1 MADSNFVLSDILRNN
16 IRNITPYS
24 TARDEF
30 QGVALVNLDAN
41 ENSFGSVGNGN
52 YNRYPDPYQHELKQ
66 VVSKIKGMPVDQMF
80 LGGSG
85 SDEGIGLLYT
95 AFCEPGVDNAIVCPP
110 TYGMYG
116 VSAEI
121 NDVACKEVPLTEDF
135 QLQADKV
142 IAAMDDHTKLTWICS
157 PNNPSG
163 NSYDRESI
171 RKVIVAAK
179 GIVVIDEAYIDFST
193 EKSWLY
199 ELEKYPNLVVLQ
211 TFSKAWGLANCRL
224 GMMFASKE
232 IIAVINKIKLPY
244 NMNGM
249 MQKYACEILSKYASQ
264 KDDYVEEIL
273 AERKKLIPELEKIP
287 AVQKIYPSDANFLL
301 VKINNA
307 HEVYKSLVQQGI
319 IVRDRT
325 KVFLCQDCLR
335 ITVGTAK
342 ENKML
347 IEKLK
352 EICK

>member
-1 MADSNFVLSDILRNN
+1 MADSTFNLSEILRKN

-24 TARDEF
+24 TARDDF

-41 ENSFGSVGNGN
+41 ENSFGSVGNGKN
-52 YNRYPDPYQHELKQ
+52 NRYPDPYQSELKK
-66 VVSKIKGMPVDQMF
+66 VVSKIKDIPTDQIF

-121 NDVACKEVPLTEDF
+121 NDVFCKEVPLTEEF

-142 IAAMDDHTKLTWICS
+142 LEAIDEHTKLIWICS

-163 NSYDRESI
+163 NAYDRNAI
-171 RKVIVAAK
+171 RKVIESANA
-179 GIVVIDEAYIDFST
+179 IVVIDEAYIDFCPQN
-193 EKSWLY
+193 SWLP
-199 ELEKYPNLVVLQ
+199 ELSKYPNLVILQ

-249 MQKYACEILSKYASQ
+249 MQEYACKILSEHASD
-264 KDDYVEEIL
+264 KDVMVEEIL
-273 AERKKLIPELEKIP
+273 VNREILISKLQEIPF
-287 AVQKIYPSDANFLL
+287 VRKIYPSDANFLL
-301 VKINNA
+301 VKIDNA
-307 HEVYKSLVQQGI
+307 HEVYNYLVKEGI

-325 KVFLCQDCLR
+325 KVKLCTDCLR

-342 ENKML
+342 ENDLL
-347 IEKLK
+347 IEKLH
-352 EICK
+352 CL

>member
-1 MADSNFVLSDILRNN
+1 MADSTFNLSEILRKN

-24 TARDEF
+24 TARDEY

-41 ENSFGSVGNGN
+41 ENSFGSVGNGKN
-52 YNRYPDPYQHELKQ
+52 NRYPDPYQSELKK
-66 VVSKIKGMPVDQMF
+66 VVSKIKNIPTDQIF

-95 AFCEPGVDNAIVCPP
+95 AFCEPGIDNAIVCPP

-121 NDVACKEVPLTEDF
+121 NDIKCKEIPLTDEF

-142 IAAMDDHTKLTWICS
+142 LEAIDEHTKLIWICS

-163 NSYDRESI
+163 NAYDREAI
-171 RKVIVAAK
+171 RKVVETQKA
-179 GIVVIDEAYIDFST
+179 IVVIDEAYIDFCPQN
-193 EKSWLY
+193 SWLP
-199 ELEKYPNLVVLQ
+199 ELSNYPNLVILQ

-249 MQKYACEILSKYASQ
+249 MQEYACKILSEHASD
-264 KDDYVEEIL
+264 KDVMVEEIL
-273 AERKKLIPELEKIP
+273 VNREILISKLQEIPS
-287 AVQKIYPSDANFLL
+287 VRKIYPSDANFLL
-301 VKINNA
+301 VQMDNA
-307 HEVYKSLVQQGI
+307 HEVYNYLVKEGI

-325 KVFLCQDCLR
+325 KVKLCTDCLR
-335 ITVGTAK
+335 ITVGTAQ
-342 ENKML
+342 ENDSL
-347 IEKLK
+347 IEKLHRL
-352 EICK
+352 

>member
-52 YNRYPDPYQHELKQ
+52 YNRYPDPYQFELKQ
-66 VVSKIKGMPVDQMF
+66 VVSKIKNIPVDQIF

-95 AFCEPGVDNAIVCPP
+95 AFCEPGIDNAIVCPP

-121 NDVACKEVPLTEDF
+121 HNTPCKQVPLTADF

-142 IAAMDDHTKLTWICS
+142 IAAMDSHTKLTWICS

-163 NSYDRESI
+163 NSYDREAI

-249 MQKYACEILSKYASQ
+249 TQKYACEILSKYASQ

-301 VKINNA
+301 VKIDNA

-352 EICK
+352 EICR

>member
-1 MADSNFVLSDILRNN
+1 MAKNFVLSDMLRNN
-16 IRNITPYS
+16 IKNITPYS
-24 TARDEF
+24 TARDDF
-30 QGVALVNLDAN
+30 KGVALVNLDAN
-41 ENSFGSVGNGN
+41 ENSFGSVGNGAN
-52 YNRYPDPYQHELKQ
+52 NRYPDPYQYNLKQ
-66 VVSKIKGMPVDQMF
+66 IVSKIKGLPIDQIF

-95 AFCEPGVDNAIVCPP
+95 AFCEPGKDNAIVCPP

-121 NDVACKEVPLTEDF
+121 NDVVCKEVPLTADF
-135 QLQADKV
+135 QLQEDAV
-142 IAAMDDHTKLTWICS
+142 IAAVDEHTKLIWICS

-163 NSYDRESI
+163 NAYKRESI
-171 RKVIVAAK
+171 RKVIEATNA
-179 GIVVIDEAYIDFST
+179 IVVIDEAYIDFCDEPSWTT
-193 EKSWLY
+193 ELD
-199 ELEKYPNLVVLQ
+199 KYPNVVVLQ

-249 MQKYACEILSKYASQ
+249 MQDYACKILNECANQKDAFVKEIL
-264 KDDYVEEIL
+264 E
-273 AERKKLIPELEKIP
+273 ERKKLIPELEAIP
-287 AVQKIYPSDANFLL
+287 SVQKVYPSDANFLL
-301 VKINNA
+301 VKITNA
-307 HEVYKSLVQQGI
+307 HEAYNYLVQEGI

-325 KVFLCQDCLR
+325 KVRLCDDCLR

-342 ENKML
+342 ENKLL

-352 EICK
+352 QF

>member
-1 MADSNFVLSDILRNN
+1 MADSTFNLYEILRKN

-41 ENSFGSVGNGN
+41 ENSFGSVGNGHF
-52 YNRYPDPYQHELKQ
+52 NRYPDPYQSELKK
-66 VVSKIKGMPVDQMF
+66 VISGIKGMPVDQIF

-95 AFCEPGVDNAIVCPP
+95 AFCEPGIDNAIVCPP

-121 NDVACKEVPLTEDF
+121 NDVDCKEVPLTEDF

-142 IAAMDDHTKLTWICS
+142 IEAIDEHTKLIWICS

-163 NSYDRESI
+163 NAYDRESI
-171 RKVIVAAK
+171 RKVIAAAK
-179 GIVVIDEAYIDFST
+179 GIVVIDEAYIDFCP
-193 EKSWLY
+193 ENSWLP
-199 ELEKYPNLVVLQ
+199 ELSKYPNLVVLQ

-249 MQKYACEILSKYASQ
+249 TQEYACKILSEHACEKDMLVEQILVNRAVLISELQ
-264 KDDYVEEIL
+264 KISTI
-273 AERKKLIPELEKIP
+273 RT
-287 AVQKIYPSDANFLL
+287 IYPSDANFLL
-301 VKINNA
+301 VKIDNA
-307 HEVYKSLVQQGI
+307 HEVYEYLVKEGI

-325 KVFLCQDCLR
+325 KVKLCADCLR

-342 ENKML
+342 ENELLVKK
-347 IEKLK
+347 IKDFK
-352 EICK
+352 A

>member
-1 MADSNFVLSDILRNN
+1 MADSTFDLSEILRKN

-24 TARDEF
+24 TARDEY

-41 ENSFGSVGNGN
+41 ENSFGSVGNGHF
-52 YNRYPDPYQHELKQ
+52 NRYPDPYQSELKK
-66 VVSKIKGMPVDQMF
+66 VVSKIKDIPTDQIF

-121 NDVACKEVPLTEDF
+121 NDIKCKEIPLTDEF

-142 IAAMDDHTKLTWICS
+142 LEAIDEHTKLIWICS

-163 NSYDRESI
+163 NAYDREAI
-171 RKVIVAAK
+171 RKVVETQKAV
-179 GIVVIDEAYIDFST
+179 VVIDEAYIDFCP
-193 EKSWLY
+193 EKSWLP
-199 ELEKYPNLVVLQ
+199 ELNKYPNLVILQ

-249 MQKYACEILSKYASQ
+249 MQEYACKILSEFAAQ
-264 KDDYVEEIL
+264 KDAFVKEII
-273 AERKKLIPELEKIP
+273 AEREKLIPEL
-287 AVQKIYPSDANFLL
+287 QKLPNIRRIYPSDANFLL
-301 VKINNA
+301 VKIDNA
-307 HEVYKSLVQQGI
+307 HEVYVKLVEAGI
-319 IVRDRT
+319 IVRDRS
-325 KVFLCQDCLR
+325 KVRLCDDCLR

-342 ENKML
+342 ENELL
-347 IEKLK
+347 IKTLK
-352 EICK
+352 SLQL

>member
-1 MADSNFVLSDILRNN
+1 MANSNFVLSDILRSN

-52 YNRYPDPYQHELKQ
+52 YNRYPDPYQLELKK
-66 VVSKIKGMPVDQMF
+66 VVSKIKGIPVDQIF

-85 SDEGIGLLYT
+85 SDEGISLLYT

-121 NDVACKEVPLTEDF
+121 HNTPCKQVPLTEDF
-135 QLQADKV
+135 QLQADKI
-142 IAAMDDHTKLTWICS
+142 IAAMDEHTKLTWICS

-163 NSYDRESI
+163 NSYDHEAV
-171 RKVIVAAK
+171 RKVIIAAK
-179 GIVVIDEAYIDFST
+179 GIVVIDEAYIDFSS
-193 EKSWLY
+193 EPSWKD
-199 ELEKYPNLVVLQ
+199 ELDKYPNLVVLQ

-249 MQKYACEILSKYASQ
+249 TQKYACEILSKFASQ
-264 KDDYVEEIL
+264 KDEYVQEIL
-273 AERKKLIPELEKIP
+273 AERKKLITDLLTIP
-287 AVQKIYPSDANFLL
+287 FVTKVYPSDANFLL
-301 VKINNA
+301 VKMNNA
-307 HEVYKSLVQQGI
+307 HEIYKYLVDEGI

-325 KVFLCQDCLR
+325 KVFLCDDCLR
-335 ITVGTAK
+335 ITVGTPK
-342 ENKML
+342 ENELMIK
-347 IEKLK
+347 KLK
-352 EICK
+352 ELKF

>member
-1 MADSNFVLSDILRNN
+1 MAKNFVLSEILRKN

-52 YNRYPDPYQHELKQ
+52 YNRYPDPYQHDLKQ
-66 VVSKIKGMPVDQMF
+66 VVSKIKGIPVEQIF

-95 AFCEPGVDNAIVCPP
+95 AFCEPGIDNAIVCPP

-121 NDVACKEVPLTEDF
+121 NDVKCKSVPLTEDF

-142 IAAMDDHTKLTWICS
+142 IASMDEHTKLTWICS

-179 GIVVIDEAYIDFST
+179 GIVVIDEAYIDFCDEPSWTT
-193 EKSWLY
+193 ELD
-199 ELEKYPNLVVLQ
+199 KYPNLVVLQ

-249 MQKYACEILSKYASQ
+249 TQAYACKILSENANQ
-264 KDDYVEEIL
+264 KDDFVKMIL

-287 AVQKIYPSDANFLL
+287 SIRKIYPSNANFLL
-301 VKINNA
+301 VKADNA
-307 HEVYKSLVQQGI
+307 HDLYNYLVKEGI

-325 KVFLCQDCLR
+325 KVFLCEDCLR
-335 ITVGTAK
+335 ITVGIAK
-342 ENKML
+342 ENELLVKK
-347 IEKLK
+347 IK
-352 EICK
+352 EFYA

>member
-1 MADSNFVLSDILRNN
+1 MADSTFNLSEILRKN

-24 TARDEF
+24 TARDEY

-41 ENSFGSVGNGN
+41 ENSFGSVGNGHF
-52 YNRYPDPYQHELKQ
+52 NRYPDPYQSELKK
-66 VVSKIKGMPVDQMF
+66 VVSKIKDIPTDQIF

-95 AFCEPGVDNAIVCPP
+95 AFCEPGIDNAIVCPP

-121 NDVACKEVPLTEDF
+121 NDIKCKEIPLTDEF

-142 IAAMDDHTKLTWICS
+142 LEAIDEHTKLIWICS

-163 NSYDRESI
+163 NAYNREAI
-171 RKVIVAAK
+171 RKVVETQKAV
-179 GIVVIDEAYIDFST
+179 VVIDEAYIDFCP
-193 EKSWLY
+193 EKSWLP
-199 ELEKYPNLVVLQ
+199 ELNKYPNLVILQ

-249 MQKYACEILSKYASQ
+249 MQEYACKILSEHASD
-264 KDDYVEEIL
+264 KDVMVEEIL
-273 AERKKLIPELEKIP
+273 VNREILISKLQEIPS
-287 AVQKIYPSDANFLL
+287 VRKIYPSDANFLL
-301 VKINNA
+301 VQIDNA
-307 HEVYKSLVQQGI
+307 HEVYVKLVEAGI
-319 IVRDRT
+319 IVRDRS
-325 KVFLCQDCLR
+325 KVRLCDDCLR

-342 ENKML
+342 ENELL
-347 IEKLK
+347 IKTLK
-352 EICK
+352 SLQL

>member
-1 MADSNFVLSDILRNN
+1 MSTNFDISQFLRKN

-24 TARDEF
+24 TARDEY

-41 ENSFGSVGNGN
+41 ENSFGSVGNGKN
-52 YNRYPDPYQHELKQ
+52 NRYPDPYQSELKK
-66 VVSKIKGMPVDQMF
+66 VVSKIKDIPTDQIF

-95 AFCEPGVDNAIVCPP
+95 AFCEPGIDNAIVCPP

-121 NDVACKEVPLTEDF
+121 NNIQCKEVPLTNDF

-142 IAAMDDHTKLTWICS
+142 LEAIDEHTKLIWICS

-163 NSYDRESI
+163 NAYDREAI
-171 RKVIVAAK
+171 RRVVETQKA
-179 GIVVIDEAYIDFST
+179 IVVIDEAYIDFCP
-193 EKSWLY
+193 ENSWLP
-199 ELEKYPNLVVLQ
+199 ELSNYPNLVVLQ

-249 MQKYACEILSKYASQ
+249 MQEYACKILSEHASD
-264 KDDYVEEIL
+264 KDVMVEEIL
-273 AERKKLIPELEKIP
+273 VNRDILISKLQEIPT
-287 AVQKIYPSDANFLL
+287 VRKIYPSDANFLL
-301 VKINNA
+301 IKVDNA
-307 HEVYKSLVQQGI
+307 HELYNYLVREGI

-325 KVFLCQDCLR
+325 KVYLCEDCLR
-335 ITVGTAK
+335 VTVGTAK
-342 ENKML
+342 ENESLVQK
-347 IEKLK
+347 IK
-352 EICK
+352 EFYT

>member
-1 MADSNFVLSDILRNN
+1 MADSTFNLSEILRKN

-24 TARDEF
+24 TARDEY

-41 ENSFGSVGNGN
+41 ENSFGSVGNGHF
-52 YNRYPDPYQHELKQ
+52 NRYPDPYQSELKK
-66 VVSKIKGMPVDQMF
+66 VVSKIKDIPTDQIF

-95 AFCEPGVDNAIVCPP
+95 AFCEPGIDNAIVCPP

-121 NDVACKEVPLTEDF
+121 NDIKCKEIPLTNDF

-142 IAAMDDHTKLTWICS
+142 LEAIDEHTKLIWICS

-163 NSYDRESI
+163 NAYDREAI
-171 RKVIVAAK
+171 RKVVETQKA
-179 GIVVIDEAYIDFST
+179 IVVIDEAYIDFCP
-193 EKSWLY
+193 EKSWLP
-199 ELEKYPNLVVLQ
+199 ELNKYPNLVILQ

-249 MQKYACEILSKYASQ
+249 MQEYACKILSEHASD
-264 KDDYVEEIL
+264 KDVMVEEIL
-273 AERKKLIPELEKIP
+273 VNREILISKLQEIPS
-287 AVQKIYPSDANFLL
+287 VRKIYPSDANFLL
-301 VKINNA
+301 VQIDNA
-307 HEVYKSLVQQGI
+307 HEVYNYLVKEGI

-325 KVFLCQDCLR
+325 KVKLCTDCLR
-335 ITVGTAK
+335 ITVGTAQ
-342 ENKML
+342 ENDLL
-347 IEKLK
+347 IEKLHRL
-352 EICK
+352 

>member
-1 MADSNFVLSDILRNN
+1 MADSNFSLVDILRSN

-24 TARDEF
+24 TARDEY

-41 ENSFGSVGNGN
+41 ENSFGSVGNGS
-52 YNRYPDPYQHELKQ
+52 YNRYPDPYQIELKK
-66 VVSKIKGMPVDQMF
+66 VVSKIKGIPTDQMF

-95 AFCEPGVDNAIVCPP
+95 AFCEPGKDNAIVCPP

-121 NDVACKEVPLTEDF
+121 NDVKCKEVPLTEDF

-142 IAAMDDHTKLTWICS
+142 IAAMDSNTKLTWICS

-171 RKVIVAAK
+171 CNVIVAAK
-179 GIVVIDEAYIDFST
+179 GIVVIDEAYIDFCDEPSWIT
-193 EKSWLY
+193 ELD
-199 ELEKYPNLVVLQ
+199 KYPNLVVLQ

-244 NMNGM
+244 NINGM
-249 MQKYACEILSKYASQ
+249 VQKYAIEILSNYASQ
-264 KDDYVEEIL
+264 KDEYVAEIL
-273 AERKKLIPELEKIP
+273 EGRKFLEQELAMLPK
-287 AVQKIYPSDANFLL
+287 VQKIYPSNANFLL
-301 VKINNA
+301 VKIDNA
-307 HEVYKSLVQQGI
+307 HQVYLNLVNAGI
-319 IVRDRT
+319 IVRDRS
-325 KVFLCQDCLR
+325 KVMLCNDCLR
-335 ITVGTAK
+335 ITVGTPK
-342 ENKML
+342 ENESL
-347 IEKLK
+347 LK
-352 EICK
+352 ELRKL

>member
-1 MADSNFVLSDILRNN
+1 MAKSNFVLFDILRNN

-24 TARDEF
+24 TARDDF

-52 YNRYPDPYQHELKQ
+52 NNRYPDPYQHDLKA
-66 VVSKIKGMPVDQMF
+66 VVSKIKGIPTDQIF

-95 AFCEPGVDNAIVCPP
+95 AFCEPRIDNAIVCPP

-121 NDVACKEVPLTEDF
+121 NDIQCKQVPLTEDF

-142 IAAMDDHTKLTWICS
+142 IAAIDNHTKLIWICS

-163 NSYDRESI
+163 NAYKRESI
-171 RKVIVAAK
+171 RKIVEATNS
-179 GIVVIDEAYIDFST
+179 IVVIDEAYIDFCD
-193 EKSWLY
+193 EPSWLT
-199 ELEKYPNLVVLQ
+199 ELDSYPNIVVLQ

-249 MQKYACEILSKYASQ
+249 MQKYACEIISKNASQ
-264 KDDYVEEIL
+264 KDVMVKEIL
-273 AERKKLIPELEKIP
+273 AERERLIPELKKNPSI
-287 AVQKIYPSDANFLL
+287 QKIYPSDANFLL
-301 VKINNA
+301 VKMKNA
-307 HEVYKSLVQQGI
+307 HEAYTFLVKEGI

-325 KVFLCQDCLR
+325 KVMLCEDCLR
-335 ITVGTAK
+335 ITVGTKK
-342 ENKML
+342 ENELLVQK
-347 IEKLK
+347 IK
-352 EICK
+352 EFYQ

>member
-1 MADSNFVLSDILRNN
+1 MADSTFTLSEILRNN
-16 IRNITPYS
+16 IKNITPYS
-24 TARDEF
+24 TARDDF
-30 QGVALVNLDAN
+30 KGVALVNLDAN

-52 YNRYPDPYQHELKQ
+52 YNRYPDPYQYELKQ
-66 VVSKIKGMPVDQMF
+66 VVSKIKGMPIEQIF

-121 NDVACKEVPLTEDF
+121 NNIKCKEVPLTEDF
-135 QLQADKV
+135 QLQADNV

-163 NSYDRESI
+163 NLYDREAI
-171 RKVIVAAK
+171 RKVIEAAK
-179 GIVVIDEAYIDFST
+179 GIVVIDEAYIDFCP
-193 EKSWLY
+193 EYSWLP
-199 ELEKYPNLVVLQ
+199 ELDKYPNLVILQ

-249 MQKYACEILSKYASQ
+249 TQAYACKILSECAIQ
-264 KDDYVEEIL
+264 KDVMVEEIL
-273 AERKKLIPELEKIP
+273 VARVKLISDLQQLPIIK
-287 AVQKIYPSDANFLL
+287 KIYPSDANFLL
-301 VKINNA
+301 VKMDNA
-307 HEVYKSLVQQGI
+307 HEAYNYLVKEGI

-325 KVFLCQDCLR
+325 KVQLCDDCLR
-335 ITVGTAK
+335 ITVGTVK
-342 ENKML
+342 ENEL
-347 IEKLK
+347 LVEKLK
-352 EICK
+352 QF

>member
-1 MADSNFVLSDILRNN
+1 MLTFDTDSEGIVPKRKLKRMANSNFVLSDLLRNN

-24 TARDEF
+24 TARDEY

-52 YNRYPDPYQHELKQ
+52 YNRYPDPYQFELKQ
-66 VVSKIKGMPVDQMF
+66 VVSKIKNIPVDQIF

-95 AFCEPGVDNAIVCPP
+95 AFCEPGIDNAIVCPP

-121 NDVACKEVPLTEDF
+121 HNTPCKQVPLTADF

-142 IAAMDDHTKLTWICS
+142 IAAMDSHTKLTWICS

-163 NSYDRESI
+163 NSYDREAI
-171 RKVIVAAK
+171 R
-179 GIVVIDEAYIDFST
+179 
-193 EKSWLY
+193 
-199 ELEKYPNLVVLQ
+199 
-211 TFSKAWGLANCRL
+211 KAWGLANCRL

-249 MQKYACEILSKYASQ
+249 TQKYACEILSKYASQ
-264 KDDYVEEIL
+264 KDDYVKEIL
-273 AERKKLIPELEKIP
+273 AEREKLIPALQTIP
-287 AVQKIYPSDANFLL
+287 SVKKVFPSDANFLL
-301 VKINNA
+301 VKIDNA
-307 HEVYKSLVQQGI
+307 HEVYNYLVKEGI

-325 KVFLCQDCLR
+325 KDKETKGILSVIYSSSIFTIPC
-335 ITVGTAK
+335 ITA
-342 ENKML
+342 
-347 IEKLK
+347 
-352 EICK
+352 